1 VARPARLKFG
11 WGARKG
17 RRARGWA
24 ATHTGLLSL
33 GCLVLVSTA
42 LRAWTGQKV
51 PTPWIAPDEMVYGL
65 LGQGLYRTG
74 HLAIL
79 GGPTSFYSFVVPAL
93 VGIPLSLHDL
103 ALGYSILKGLQALV
117 MSLAAVPVYLW
128 GRRLV
133 SQRYALLVA
142 ALTLALPGLAYSAL
156 VMSDVVFYPVLMLA
170 AWAMAAALESPT
182 RRRQALLMLAL
193 GLAVATRLQAVA
205 LVPAFLTAF
214 AVDALLARSWRRIA
228 SFTPTLVG
236 IVVVAGAW
244 VAWKLSAGES
254 LLGGYAGAGGSYAF
268 GRAVRFV
275 LYHAADA
282 ALLVGVF
289 PLCALLVLLVHGLIR
304 GEPSAA
310 VRAYLAVAFSV
321 TVWFVLEVGVFAS
334 RELVHALV
342 AERNLIAI
350 APILF
355 LGFSVWLSRAPRNDL
370 AASVVGIGVAA
381 ALLTLPLGKLVTT
394 YALPHS
400 FSIIPLYHLLLLT
413 SLHTLELVFALG
425 VGAAV
430 VLFALTPRRGRV
442 VLPVLLLAALIAGSV
457 ASGREVVSQGRAQK
471 LRLLGPTRRWI
482 DARAT
487 GPTVYLYDGQSY
499 WNAVWENVFWNRR
512 IRWVYDLPGYQVP
525 GPLPQKETS
534 VLADGRVLL
543 PGGAAITAPFVVAPV
558 NFTFVGSFVVEAPQ
572 YGTDRQGLVLWK
584 ADPPLRISTVE
595 YGFQPNG
602 DIYSEGVVNAFNCE
616 GGAFEMTLLIK
627 QAQTIRLFLD
637 NRLAKRVRFPQ
648 SQTWHGEVRVP
659 PAQAGSGRT
668 CTLRL
673 VTGGLVGS
681 TRFEFVR

>member
-1 VARPARLKFG
+1 
-11 WGARKG
+11 
-17 RRARGWA
+17 
-24 ATHTGLLSL
+24 
-33 GCLVLVSTA
+33 VLVSTA

-79 GGPTSFYSFVVPAL
+79 GGPTSFYSLVVPAF
-93 VGIPLSLHDL
+93 VGIPLSVHDL
-103 ALGYSILKGLQALV
+103 TLGYSILKGLQAFV

-133 SQRYALLVA
+133 PQRYALLAA

-156 VMSDVVFYPVLMLA
+156 VMSDVVFYPVLVLA
-170 AWAMAAALESPT
+170 VWAMAAALESPT
-182 RRRQALLMLAL
+182 RRRQALLILGLVLAL
-193 GLAVATRLQAVA
+193 ATRLQAVA
-205 LVPAFLTAF
+205 LVPALLTAI
-214 AVDALLARSWRRIA
+214 AVDAFLARSWRRIA
-228 SFTPTLVG
+228 SFAPTLVG
-236 IVVVAGAW
+236 IAALAGAW
-244 VAWKLSAGES
+244 LAWKLVAGGS
-254 LLGGYAGAGGSYAF
+254 LLAGYAGAGGSYAF

-282 ALLVGVF
+282 ALLAGVF

-304 GEPSAA
+304 GESSAT

-334 RELVHALV
+334 RELVNALV
-342 AERNLIAI
+342 AERNLIAL

-355 LGFSVWLSRAPRNDL
+355 LGFSVWLARAPRSDWT
-370 AASVVGIGVAA
+370 SSIVGIGVAA
-381 ALLTLPLGKLVTT
+381 TLLTLPLGKLVTT
-394 YALPHS
+394 FALPHS
-400 FSIIPLYHLLLLT
+400 FSVIPLYHLRLLT

-430 VLFALTPRRGRV
+430 VLFALTPRRARV

-499 WNAVWENVFWNRR
+499 WNAVWENMFWNRR
-512 IRWVYDLPGYQVP
+512 IRWVYDLPGDKVP
-525 GPLPQKETS
+525 GPVPQKEIA
-534 VLADGRVLL
+534 VLADGRLRL
-543 PGGAAITAPFVVAPV
+543 PDGAAITAPFVVAPV

-572 YGTDRQGLVLWK
+572 YGTDRQGLGLWK
-584 ADPPLRISTVE
+584 ADPPLRISTE
-595 YGFQPNG
+595 KFGFQPNG
-602 DIYSEGVVNAFNCE
+602 DIYSEGVVTAYDCA
-616 GGAFEMTLLIK
+616 GGAFALTLLIK
-627 QAQTIRLFLD
+627 QPQTLRFLLD
-637 NRLAKRVRFPQ
+637 GRLAKKISFPTTQ
-648 SQTWHGEVRVP
+648 IWRGEVRVP
-659 PAQAGSGRT
+659 RERASASGS
-668 CTLRL
+668 CTLKI
-673 VTGGLVGS
+673 VVGGLVGS
-681 TRFEFVR
+681 TRVEFVR

>member
-1 VARPARLKFG
+1 
-11 WGARKG
+11 
-17 RRARGWA
+17 
-24 ATHTGLLSL
+24 
-33 GCLVLVSTA
+33 
-42 LRAWTGQKV
+42 
-51 PTPWIAPDEMVYGL
+51 MVYGL

-79 GGPTSFYSFVVPAL
+79 GGPTSFYSLVVPAL

-103 ALGYSILKGLQALV
+103 ALGYSLLKGLQALV

-133 SQRYALLVA
+133 PQRYALLAA

-156 VMSDVVFYPVLMLA
+156 VMSDVVFYPVLVLA

-182 RRRQALLMLAL
+182 RSRQALLMLGLA
-193 GLAVATRLQAVA
+193 LAVATRLQAVA
-205 LVPAFLTAF
+205 LVPAFVTAF

-228 SFTPTLVG
+228 SFAPTLVG
-236 IVVVAGAW
+236 TVVVAGAW

-268 GRAVRFV
+268 GRVVRFV
-275 LYHAADA
+275 LYHAADT

-304 GEPSAA
+304 GESSAT
-310 VRAYLAVAFSV
+310 VRAYFAVAFSV
-321 TVWFVLEVGVFAS
+321 TVWFVVEVGVFAS
-334 RELVHALV
+334 RELLHALV

-350 APILF
+350 APLLF
-355 LGFSVWLSRAPRNDL
+355 LGFSLWLARAPRNDL
-370 AASVVGIGVAA
+370 TASVVGVAVAA
-381 ALLTLPLGKLVTT
+381 ALLTVPLSKLVTT

-430 VLFALTPRRGRV
+430 VLFALTPRRARV

-487 GPTVYLYDGQSY
+487 GSTVYLYDGQSY
-499 WNAVWENVFWNRR
+499 WNAVWENMFWNRR
-512 IRWVYDLPGYQVP
+512 IRWVYDLPGYKVP
-525 GPLPQKETS
+525 GPVPQQEIS
-534 VLADGRVLL
+534 VLPDGRVRL
-543 PGGAAITAPFVVAPV
+543 PDGAVVAAPFVVAPV

-584 ADPPLRISTVE
+584 ADPPLRISTVRF
-595 YGFQPNG
+595 GFQPNG
-602 DIYSEGVVNAFNCE
+602 DIYSEGVVTAYDCE
-616 GGAFEMTLLIK
+616 GGAFAMTLLIK
-627 QAQTIRLFLD
+627 QPQTLRFLLD
-637 NRLAKRVRFPQ
+637 GRLAKKISFPSTQ
-648 SQTWHGEVRVP
+648 IWRGEVRVP
-659 PAQAGSGRT
+659 RGRARSS
-668 CTLRL
+668 CSLKI
-673 VTGGLVGS
+673 VVGGLVGS
-681 TRFEFVR
+681 TRVEFVR